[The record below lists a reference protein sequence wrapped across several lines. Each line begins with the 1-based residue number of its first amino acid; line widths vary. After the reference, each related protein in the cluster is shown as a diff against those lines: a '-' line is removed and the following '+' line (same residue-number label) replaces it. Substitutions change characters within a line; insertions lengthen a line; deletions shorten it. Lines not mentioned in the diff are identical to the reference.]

1 MDENYN
7 NQNNNQTPDQNQYG
21 QQYDQNAQ
29 QYDQNTQQY
38 AQNTQQY
45 QQPQQNNYYNNQG
58 YQQPYNNYQPPVPTQ
73 PKDNSKNLAIASLVL
88 GIVSFFCC
96 GSVCSIVGIVLGAVS
111 RKKKPNENGMA
122 TAGIVLSIIALV
134 LWAIYFVVYVCVLGG
149 TISTA
154 SHSYYY

>member
-7 NQNNNQTPDQNQYG
+7 NQNNNQTPDQNQNA
-21 QQYDQNAQ
+21 QQYQQSQQNAQ
-29 QYDQNTQQY
+29 QYQQPQQN
-38 AQNTQQY
+38 AQQY

-58 YQQPYNNYQPPVPTQ
+58 YQQPYNNYQAPFATQ
-73 PKDNSKNLAIASLVL
+73 PKDNSKGLAVASLVL

-96 GSVCSIVGIVLGAVS
+96 GSVCSIVGIILGVIS
-111 RKKKPNENGMA
+111 RKQKPNENGMA
-122 TAGIVLSIIALV
+122 TAGIVLSIVALV

-154 SHSYYY
+154 SNFYY